1 MSGRSPPFEIT
12 PAPSRWGAGTTAFGW
27 GLLVC
32 AAVGQAVDLN
42 VLWPLL
48 ACPVLLM
55 TLRYAPETQS
65 QFTFDGPVIRARTS
79 EGERVGNWSKGHVSP
94 LAIEVPVRWHRGGRG
109 RVVLWRDA
117 VSEADF
123 RRVARRVRTDPL
135 IPTSSPAAARRG
147 AETPRARGAHV
158 EPDR

>member
-1 MSGRSPPFEIT
+1 MSGRSPPLEIT
-12 PAPSRWGAGTTAFGW
+12 PAPSRLGAGTTAFGW
-27 GLLVC
+27 VLLVY

-42 VLWPLL
+42 VLWPLF

-55 TLRYAPETQS
+55 TLRYVPDTQS
-65 QFTFDGPVIRARTS
+65 QFMFDGPVIRARTS
-79 EGERVGNWSKGHVSP
+79 EGERVGSWSKGRVSP
-94 LAIEVPVRWHRGGRG
+94 LAIEVPVRWHLGGRG

-123 RRVARRVRTDPL
+123 RRVARRVRTDPHVPSSR
-135 IPTSSPAAARRG
+135 PTAARRS